1 MKKFL
6 DNDFC
11 LKNET
16 GKKLYHTYAEN
27 LPIIDYHCHLD
38 PKDIA
43 EDKVFKNLSELWLSG
58 DHYKWRLMRADGAD
72 EKYVT
77 GDGNE
82 DEKIRLWAKVLEK
95 SIGNPLYH
103 WSHMEL
109 KKYFDY
115 DGVLKG
121 DNADDVTKHCKQ
133 YFDRGEISARKL
145 IEKSKVTHICTTDD
159 PISDLRWH
167 KVLREDKSFKTKVYP
182 SWRPD
187 KILNCE
193 KDGFAA
199 YIKELSEA
207 SGVDIKCL
215 ENLKKAVKERISYFA
230 SFGCRTAD
238 HGLDYCFYAPAE
250 DNEIEKIFAAALKGE
265 TIEEADAL
273 KYKSAMLLFMAEEYC
288 KKDWVM
294 QLHYGCSRNVNTSL
308 FKKLGADTGID
319 CINPNAP
326 SGSLAKLLDAF
337 NSRGVLPKTIVYS
350 LDPSENAAIDTI
362 IGCFQGLGKGYI
374 QHGAAWWFND
384 HKEGMEEHLKNLAA
398 GGVLGNFV
406 GMLTDS
412 RSFVSYTRHDYF
424 RRIFC
429 NLLGQWVEDG
439 EYPYDEEALAKI
451 IKDVC
456 YNNTFE
462 YFNLA

>member
-1 MKKFL
+1 MKRFL
-6 DNDFC
+6 GEDFC

-16 GKKLYHTYAEN
+16 AKKLYHNYAEN
-27 LPIIDYHCHLD
+27 MPIIDYHCHLD

-43 EDKVFKNLSELWLSG
+43 EDKVFESLSELWLSG
-58 DHYKWRLMRADGAD
+58 DHYKWRLMRADGAP

-77 GDGNE
+77 GDG
-82 DEKIRLWAKVLEK
+82 DDSEKLRLWARALEK

-109 KKYFDY
+109 KTYFDY
-115 DGVLKG
+115 DGILKST
-121 DNADDVTKHCKQ
+121 NADMVMEHCKPCFESGQ
-133 YFDRGEISARKL
+133 ISARRL
-145 IEKSKVTHICTTDD
+145 IEKSNVTHICTTDD
-159 PISDLRWH
+159 PVDDLRWH
-167 KVLREDKSFKTKVYP
+167 KMLSEDESFKTKVYP

-193 KDGFAA
+193 KDGFRA
-199 YIKELSEA
+199 YIKKLSEV
-207 SGVDIKCL
+207 SGMEIKSL
-215 ENLKKAVKERISYFA
+215 DSLKAAIKLRVEYFA
-230 SFGCRTAD
+230 SLGTRTAD
-238 HGLDYCFYAPAE
+238 HGLDYCFYVPCEEAE
-250 DNEIEKIFAAALKGE
+250 AQQIFEKALKGE
-265 TIEEADAL
+265 MVAETDAL

-294 QLHYGCSRNVNTSL
+294 QLHYGCSRNVNTQL
-308 FKKLGADTGID
+308 FNALGADTGID
-319 CINPNAP
+319 CINPINP

-337 NSRGVLPKTIVYS
+337 ASQSVLPKTVVYS

-362 IGCFQGLGKGYI
+362 IGCFQGKKKGYV

-384 HKEGMEEHLKNLAA
+384 HKEGIKEHLKALAA

-429 NLLGQWVEDG
+429 NLLGEWVEEG
-439 EYPYDEEALAKI
+439 EYPYDEEALGKI
-451 IKDVC
+451 IQDVC
-456 YNNTFE
+456 YNNAFE
-462 YFNLA
+462 YFNFA